1 MVYAHLLPKMFLQG
15 AAACPLNPDSDS
27 LHAPPAGEDWQSL
40 MKSGSST
47 GGAGYSALTG
57 DYRPIETA
65 KPKAAPVPTPAA
77 APTPAPEAAPT
88 PAPK

>member
-1 MVYAHLLPKMFLQG
+1 MASAPWLPHFLQG
-15 AAACPLNPDSDS
+15 AAARLPKPDSDM
-27 LHAPPAGEDWQSL
+27 LPAPHAGEDWQSL

-57 DYRPIETA
+57 EYRPIETA
-65 KPKAAPVPTPAA
+65 KPKAAPAPAPAA
-77 APTPAPEAAPT
+77 APTPAPEIAPA